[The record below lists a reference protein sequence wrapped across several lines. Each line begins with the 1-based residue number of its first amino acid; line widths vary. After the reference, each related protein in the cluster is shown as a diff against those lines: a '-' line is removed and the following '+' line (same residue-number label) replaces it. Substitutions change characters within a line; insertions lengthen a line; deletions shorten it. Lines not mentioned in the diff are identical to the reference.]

1 MSWRREPPR
10 RRRAIRRGRIITD
23 DELEVVQ
30 DEAGAEAAGATDEG
44 EKEGEED
51 EEEEEEANEAALEA
65 REIKW
70 HLPEGLKVCNKPL
83 LVLDDS
89 LVGCLIF
96 MRWKGRPTAGCLA
109 R

>member
-1 MSWRREPPR
+1 M
-10 RRRAIRRGRIITD
+10 
-23 DELEVVQ
+23 VQ

-65 REIKW
+65 REIEW

-89 LVGCLIF
+89 LVDCLIF

>member
-1 MSWRREPPR
+1 M
-10 RRRAIRRGRIITD
+10 
-23 DELEVVQ
+23 VQ

-96 MRWKGRPTAGCLA
+96 MRWNIAPRRADRKTAKLSGA
-109 R
+109 RRKNTTNKP